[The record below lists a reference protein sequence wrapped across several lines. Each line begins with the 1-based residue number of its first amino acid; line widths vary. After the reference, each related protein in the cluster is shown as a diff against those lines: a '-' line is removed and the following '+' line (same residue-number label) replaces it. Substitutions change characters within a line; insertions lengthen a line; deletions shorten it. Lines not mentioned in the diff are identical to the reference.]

1 MNKQLSI
8 FLKYIYIINLKVKFF
23 VIFLEKVII
32 VIEITVFGVC
42 ENVNINDNFS
52 NDIYN
57 KKKIIFFILI

>member
-32 VIEITVFGVC
+32 VIEITVFGFVRMW
-42 ENVNINDNFS
+42 ILMTIFQM
-52 NDIYN
+52 IYII
-57 KKKIIFFILI
+57 KKKFFFI

>member
-32 VIEITVFGVC
+32 VIEITVFGFVRM
-42 ENVNINDNFS
+42 
-52 NDIYN
+52 
-57 KKKIIFFILI
+57 